1 MSADQRPDLR
11 VAVTVAVLGGAVF
24 AVLAAVLVPWH
35 WLPGGS
41 VHPVAADTVFTS
53 QQIARAERISWS
65 LRLAGWGSL
74 AVALA
79 IGTVLGLT
87 GAGSRLVGRI
97 PGPWWLASFLG
108 AGAVLGVTLVGQ
120 LPLALRIRQ
129 VRLDA
134 GLSGQPLTGW
144 ISDQLIEGLVSWAF
158 TGVGVVVL
166 IGLARRFPRRWPAAA
181 ALAAAGLVMLGS
193 FVYPVVIEP
202 LSNDFTALPAGPL
215 RSEIYAVASSEGVHL
230 DDVLVADASRR
241 TTTLNAYVS
250 GFGSTR
256 RVVVYDTV
264 LSALDRAQIVTI
276 VAHELAHAKHRD
288 VLLGTVLGAAG
299 TACGVGLLG
308 AVFCSRRIRD
318 RAGARDAGD
327 VRAVPLI
334 LALASIAAFAVSPV
348 ENVISRAIEARA
360 DRTSL
365 EVTRDPATFVAMQR
379 QLTLGSAA
387 DPSPPWLS
395 QFWFGSHP
403 TVLQR
408 IGMARAYT
416 PRAPG
421 E

>member
-87 GAGSRLVGRI
+87 RAGSRLVGRI

-120 LPLALRIRQ
+120 LPLVLRIRQ

-144 ISDQLIEGLVSWAF
+144 ISDQLIAGLVSWAF

-193 FVYPVVIEP
+193 FVYPVLIEP

-348 ENVISRAIEARA
+348 ENGISRAIEARA

-379 QLTLGSAA
+379 QLTLRSAA